1 MRPFLRSLSFFRAD
15 LGRGVATLGLL
26 GLGLGLGLLKPWP
39 LAWLVD
45 SYLGHRTLPAPLDAW
60 LGDAGSPR
68 QLTGLV
74 LFLVAVHWTHAAV
87 TALQS
92 GSIILIGLRGLARV
106 RCALY
111 DALLRLTL
119 KGQQSSETGDLI
131 YRATWDACAFQTL
144 LQHGVFTTLAAGA
157 GVAAMTLVMARLNGR
172 LTLTALV
179 TVPLLV
185 WGIRVFS
192 ARMGRL
198 GGEAQV
204 ADASIASAVQQVL
217 AALPLVQ
224 SFTREANE
232 AERFHTRAAAALNA
246 RWRQHQTEVAYL
258 AMVACILAAGTAAIT
273 WVGARE
279 VSQGRLPVGHLLV
292 FLAYLGQLYEPLNQ
306 LSNVGATVS
315 VARAGTQRVFELLD
329 ATGSGP
335 GQGSMT
341 PPAEGRLCSL
351 DFEQVTTGYAPDR
364 PVLKDLTL
372 SIRGGETVAIVGP
385 SGAGKSTLLS
395 LISRFLEPESG
406 RVTLAGTD
414 LREFRLEALRRS
426 VAWVPQEPVLL
437 PGTLAENIAFGR
449 STASRSEVEAAAR
462 AANAHGFIERL
473 PQGYDTLVGDGAARL
488 SAGEKQRLN
497 LARAFVKQA
506 PILLLDEPTSALDG
520 ESERLILESLRTWGR
535 ERTVLMVAHRLQ
547 TLDIADRIV
556 VLRNGEVLEQGTR
569 AELVA
574 QGGYFATLASTG

>member
-1 MRPFLRSLSFFRAD
+1 MRAFLRSLSFFRAD

-26 GLGLGLGLLKPWP
+26 GLGLALGLLKPWP

-45 SYLGHRTLPAPLDAW
+45 SYVGRQPLPAPLGAW

-74 LFLVAVHWTHAAV
+74 LFLVAVHWIHAGITAV
-87 TALQS
+87 QS

-111 DALLRLTL
+111 EALLRLTM
-119 KGQQSSETGDLI
+119 KGQQGSETGDLI

-157 GVAAMTLVMARLNGR
+157 GVAAMTVVMARLNGR

-179 TVPLLV
+179 TVPVLV

-192 ARMGRL
+192 ARMSRL

-204 ADASIASAVQQVL
+204 ADAGIATAVQQLL
-217 AALPLVQ
+217 AALPSVQ
-224 SFTREANE
+224 SFTREPQE
-232 AERFHTRAAAALNA
+232 SERFRTRAAAALNA
-246 RWRQHQTEVAYL
+246 RWRQHRTEVAYL

-279 VSQGRLPVGHLLV
+279 VSEGRLPVGHLLV

-315 VARAGTQRVFELLD
+315 VARAGTQRVLELLD
-329 ATGSGP
+329 ASGSGP
-335 GQGSMT
+335 SEGQVI
-341 PPAEGRLCSL
+341 PPSGGQHCTLT
-351 DFEQVTTGYAPDR
+351 FENVTTGYAPNQ

-372 SIRGGETVAIVGP
+372 SIGGGETVAIVGP

-449 STASRSEVEAAAR
+449 SGASRGEVEAAAR
-462 AANAHGFIERL
+462 AANAHAFIERL
-473 PQGYDTLVGDGAARL
+473 PQGYDTLVGEGAARL

-535 ERTVLMVAHRLQ
+535 DRTVLMVAHRLQ

-556 VLRNGEVLEQGTR
+556 VLRDGEVVEQGTR
-569 AELVA
+569 EELVA
-574 QGGYFATLASTG
+574 RGGYFATLASNG